1 MIHIVTIM
9 TGPYNNFLEGQLNTL
24 NNLFPNQEKTFT
36 IVSDLD
42 NQLNNYDLS
51 KFNVTKFNW
60 FKILDL
66 PYTYIVSLKLYFVLK
81 AIEQIEY
88 NDDDLLLYCDAD
100 TLYLEKSNDF
110 YNELYNK
117 FIKYDLIFTIHP
129 LYYENHNFVYAYA
142 NIKTVE
148 RSYNW
153 KVQDVNIN
161 KGIMGSI
168 YCGKIS
174 KLKQLNKDIL
184 YLQNI
189 DLNKNIDDR
198 HIPKCSDEEYIN
210 KIVNDHINGN
220 RNDYNILCERLNQ
233 IFNAEK
239 YLQETCFVNQKYDVS
254 IKESKRN
261 NQDYII

>member
-1 MIHIVTIM
+1 MIHVVTIM

-81 AIEQIEY
+81 AIEQIKY

-110 YNELYNK
+110 YNKLYDK
-117 FIKYDLIFTIHP
+117 FINYDLIFTIHP
-129 LYYENHNFVYAYA
+129 LYFDDHSFTYAFAHAGTTDRAHNWEVK
-142 NIKTVE
+142 NVDT
-148 RSYNW
+148 N
-153 KVQDVNIN
+153 KVV
-161 KGIMGSI
+161 MGSL
-168 YCGKIS
+168 YGGKIS

-189 DLNKNIDDR
+189 DLNKDLYDR
-198 HIPKCSDEEYIN
+198 HIPPCSDEEYLN
-210 KIVNDHINGN
+210 NVVNDHINN
-220 RNDYNILCERLNQ
+220 YRTDYNILCDRYNQ
-233 IFNAEK
+233 IFGDEK
-239 YLQETCFVNQKYDVS
+239 YLQETCFVNQKYDGS

-261 NQDYII
+261 NPDYII